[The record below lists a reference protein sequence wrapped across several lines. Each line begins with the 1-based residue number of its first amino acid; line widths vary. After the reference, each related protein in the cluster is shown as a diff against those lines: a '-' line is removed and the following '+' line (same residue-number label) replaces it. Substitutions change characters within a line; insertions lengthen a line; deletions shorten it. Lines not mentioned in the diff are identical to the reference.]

1 MRRPDARKYTI
12 HKEKNLP
19 ETEKLNAPMNSI
31 VFVRSF
37 HCASLKTSI
46 PAAFG
51 NEKGN
56 ERP

>member
-1 MRRPDARKYTI
+1 MRRPGAWITRVRRAKMM
-12 HKEKNLP
+12 P
-19 ETEKLNAPMNSI
+19 ETGKLNAPMNSI
-31 VFVRSF
+31 VFVSSF

-51 NEKGN
+51 NENGN